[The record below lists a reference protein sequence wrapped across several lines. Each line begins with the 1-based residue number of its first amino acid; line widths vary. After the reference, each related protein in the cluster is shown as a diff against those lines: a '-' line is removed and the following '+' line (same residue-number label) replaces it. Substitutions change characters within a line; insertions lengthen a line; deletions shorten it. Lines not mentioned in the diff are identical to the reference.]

1 MAMANRN
8 FWSRIGIGILLS
20 VASAILLTLSFPP
33 YGFWPFIWVG
43 FVPMLV
49 AQFRVMPC
57 RVSSLASA
65 ITIGGWLG
73 GYLTPI
79 FAGSG
84 IYLTWLPLIIGVIVF
99 FADRGVCAF
108 HERTGYR
115 WFVLHGALSWV
126 GMEMVRSF
134 IPIMGTWAFVANTLH
149 GQPWLIQPVSIFSIF
164 GLGLLIMF
172 VNYGLGLGALYL
184 FDKRWKLDPDVR
196 PLAGR
201 PVRNWGLGLLAAL
214 MAWTGISLVLFRTP
228 ATATVRVAAL
238 HYDAGE
244 SPWHSV
250 DKFAELSRQAA
261 QQGAQIIVWPEMAIE
276 GDPQVTNTAEFRQLA
291 AETNAYMALGYF
303 VNVTDTI
310 WRNETTLLAPDGQF
324 LGVYGKDH
332 PLTFAGESSP
342 TRGTYPVYDTPL
354 GRIGTIICYDLDFT
368 DTARKVTRNGAQLI
382 LVPSHDW
389 PEIATK
395 HYPHLVFR
403 AIENRVAM
411 VKSDSSGNDSVVIDP
426 YGRIIAAAITPG
438 GDKTGQVVVADVSL
452 GTGDAL
458 AIRLGDWTGWIALV
472 GMVFFILYDPL
483 TKVRAKRKQD
493 TPLGRRR
500 DVPGREGQ

>member
-1 MAMANRN
+1 MVNRT

-20 VASAILLTLSFPP
+20 VASAILLTISFPP
-33 YGFWPFIWVG
+33 YGFWPFIWAG

-49 AQFRVMPC
+49 AQFRVMPR

-84 IYLTWLPLIIGVIVF
+84 IYMTWLPLIIGVIIF
-99 FADRGVCAF
+99 FADSGVRTF
-108 HERTGYR
+108 HERTSYR
-115 WFVLHGALSWV
+115 WFVWYGAFTWV
-126 GMEMVRSF
+126 GIEMIRSF

-149 GQPWLIQPVSIFSIF
+149 GQPWFIQPVSIFGIF

-172 VNYGLGLGALYL
+172 VNYGLGLGTLYL
-184 FDKRWKLDPDVR
+184 FDKRWKLDPNVR
-196 PLAGR
+196 PLASR
-201 PVRNWGLGLLAAL
+201 PVRKWGLGLLAVL
-214 MAWTGISLVLFRTP
+214 IAWISISLVLFRTP

-238 HYDAGE
+238 HYDAGT
-244 SPWHSV
+244 PFWHSV
-250 DKFAELSRQAA
+250 DKFAELTRQAA

-291 AETNAYMALGYF
+291 TETNAYLALGYF
-303 VNVTDTI
+303 VNVTDTS
-310 WRNETTLLAPDGQF
+310 WRNETTLLAPDGRF

-368 DTARKVTRNGAQLI
+368 NTTRKVTRNGAQLI

-411 VKSDSSGNDSVVIDP
+411 VKSDCSGNNSVVIDP
-426 YGRIIAAAITPG
+426 YGRNIAAAITPG
-438 GDKTGQVVVADVSL
+438 GDKTGQVVVADVPL
-452 GTGDAL
+452 GTGGAL
-458 AIRLGDWTGWIALV
+458 AVRLGDWTGWIALV
-472 GMVFFILYDPL
+472 GLVFFILFNPL
-483 TKVRAKRKQD
+483 TKAVSKCKQNIS
-493 TPLGRRR
+493 L
-500 DVPGREGQ
+500 